1 MARLALFVALLLA
14 PTFARA
20 GCAVA
25 LEIRPNGSL
34 FTHSESSLTPMGGH
48 NYISAADAATALMD
62 GLRLQGVATA
72 QLIFQSDLT
81 GYFSVA
87 VGHTADGKVVSEVA
101 RAKDPRQSDRDALA
115 ALKTK
120 GAIDGSVSG
129 RFHSY
134 GDPAKDASD
143 AAPN

>member
-1 MARLALFVALLLA
+1 MPRLSILVALWVSALA
-14 PTFARA
+14 ART

-25 LEIRPNGSL
+25 LEIKPNGST
-34 FTHSESSLTPMGGH
+34 FTHSESSLTPKGGH

-62 GLRLQGVATA
+62 DLKRQGVADA

-87 VGHTADGKVVSEVA
+87 IGHVGDGTLVSYVA
-101 RAKDPRQSDRDALA
+101 RAQDPRQSDKLALA
-115 ALKTK
+115 GLKER
-120 GAIDGSVSG
+120 GVSDGTVTG

-134 GDPAKDASD
+134 GDPARDSSGN
-143 AAPN
+143 APN

>member
-1 MARLALFVALLLA
+1 MARLAILAAFLLMSLS
-14 PTFARA
+14 ARA

-25 LEIRPNGSL
+25 LEIKPNGAI

-62 GLRLQGVATA
+62 DLKRHGATNA
-72 QLIFQSDLT
+72 QIIFQSDET

-87 VGHTADGKVVSEVA
+87 VGHTTDGTVVSEVA
-101 RAKDPRQSDRDALA
+101 RALDPRESDRDALA
-115 ALKTK
+115 AVKAK
-120 GAIDGSVSG
+120 GAIDGAVSG

-134 GDPAKDASD
+134 GDPAKDSPGTG
-143 AAPN
+143 PN

>member
-1 MARLALFVALLLA
+1 MPRLTVLTALLLSSLA
-14 PTFARA
+14 SKA

-25 LEIRPNGSL
+25 IEIKPDGST
-34 FTHSESSLTPMGGH
+34 FTHSESSLTPQGGH

-62 GLRLQGVATA
+62 DLKRQSVANA

-87 VGHTADGKVVSEVA
+87 IGHRSDGTLLNYVA
-101 RAKDPRQSDRDALA
+101 RAPEPRQADRLALMALQQQGVSDG
-115 ALKTK
+115 T
-120 GAIDGSVSG
+120 VVN

-134 GDPAKDASD
+134 GDPARDSSGN
-143 AAPN
+143 APN

>member
-1 MARLALFVALLLA
+1 MPRLALLVALWVSA
-14 PTFARA
+14 FSAKA

-25 LEIRPNGSL
+25 LEVKPNGST
-34 FTHSESSLTPMGGH
+34 FTHSESSLTPKGGH

-62 GLRLQGVATA
+62 DLKRQGVTNA

-87 VGHTADGKVVSEVA
+87 IGHTSDGTLVNCVA
-101 RAKDPRQSDRDALA
+101 RAQDPRQSDKLALA
-115 ALKTK
+115 GLKQRGVSD
-120 GAIDGSVSG
+120 GAVSG

-134 GDPAKDASD
+134 GDPARDSSGN
-143 AAPN
+143 APN

>member
-1 MARLALFVALLLA
+1 MQRVALLIAVLLT
-14 PTFARA
+14 PFPARA

-25 LEIRPNGSL
+25 LEIKPNGSI

-62 GLRLQGVATA
+62 GLKLQGITSA

-87 VGHTADGKVVSEVA
+87 VGHTLDGKVVSYVA
-101 RAKDPRQSDRDALA
+101 RAQDPRQSDGAALA
-115 ALKTK
+115 GVKAK
-120 GAIDGSVSG
+120 GAIDGQVSG

-134 GDPAKDASD
+134 GNPA
-143 AAPN
+143 N

>member
-1 MARLALFVALLLA
+1 MARLAILVVLLLA
-14 PTFARA
+14 PLTARA

-25 LEIRPNGSL
+25 LEIKPNGSL

-62 GLRLQGVATA
+62 DLKRQSITNA

-87 VGHTADGKVVSEVA
+87 VGHTAEGKVVSDVA
-101 RAKDPRQSDRDALA
+101 RAQDPRQSDRDALA
-115 ALKTK
+115 ALKAK

-134 GDPAKDASD
+134 GDPARDSPGD
-143 AAPN
+143 APN

>member
-1 MARLALFVALLLA
+1 MARLALLVALLLA
-14 PTFARA
+14 PLTARA

-25 LEIRPNGSL
+25 LEIKPGGSI
-34 FTHSESSLTPMGGH
+34 FTHSESSLSPMGGH

-62 GLRLQGVATA
+62 DLKRQGITTA
-72 QLIFQSDLT
+72 EIIFQSDET

-87 VGHTADGKVVSEVA
+87 VGHTADGKVVNAVA
-101 RAKDPRQSDRDALA
+101 RAQDPRESDRDALA
-115 ALKTK
+115 AVKAK
-120 GAIDGSVSG
+120 GALDASVSG

-134 GDPAKDASD
+134 GDPARDSPG

>member
-1 MARLALFVALLLA
+1 MVRVALFVALLLA
-14 PTFARA
+14 PFSARA

-25 LEIRPNGSL
+25 LEIKPNSSI

-48 NYISAADAATALMD
+48 NYISSADAATALMD
-62 GLRLQGVATA
+62 DLKRHSVTDA

-87 VGHTADGKVVSEVA
+87 VGHTSDGKVVSFVA
-101 RAKDPRQSDRDALA
+101 RAQDPRQSDRDALA
-115 ALKTK
+115 GLKAK
-120 GAIDGSVSG
+120 GAIDGSVSC

-134 GDPAKDASD
+134 GDPAKDSSGS
-143 AAPN
+143 APN